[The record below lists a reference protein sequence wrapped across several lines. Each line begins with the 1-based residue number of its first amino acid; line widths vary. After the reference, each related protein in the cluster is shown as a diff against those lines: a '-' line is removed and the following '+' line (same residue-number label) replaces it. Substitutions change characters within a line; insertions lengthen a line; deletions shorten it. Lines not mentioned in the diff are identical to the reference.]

1 MEIEPLLLEDE
12 RISRRARAQD
22 PCRQDLAQPRDVD
35 LHHLLRRLRHVLAP
49 EVVDDPVGRERA
61 VRVHE
66 QQRQERTRLASS
78 QQHLPIAVADLE
90 RSEDA
95 EVHASLPREPQ
106 QDTAADHCCAR

>member
-1 MEIEPLLLEDE
+1 MTFTPPASPPTAIESSPFVPLMHD
-12 RISRRARAQD
+12 
-22 PCRQDLAQPRDVD
+22 
-35 LHHLLRRLRHVLAP
+35 LLRRLRHVLAP

-78 QQHLPIAVADLE
+78 QQHLPIAVADVE

-95 EVHASLPREPQ
+95 EPCLPPS
-106 QDTAADHCCAR
+106 